1 MFSTPA
7 FAQTA
12 GAAASSSGGFQEQL
26 IQFAPLILIMVLG
39 YFMLLRP
46 QQQRAKKHQEL
57 IKAIKRGDRV
67 VLSSGVK
74 GKVTRVDDT
83 EVQVEI
89 ATNVVVTVVR
99 SSIADIQAKSEP
111 IPANDAKS

>member
-1 MFSTPA
+1 MFATPA

-12 GAAASSSGGFQEQL
+12 GAASSGGIMDLLQG
-26 IQFAPLILIMVLG
+26 PLPMLLMIFVLG

-74 GKVTRVDDT
+74 GKVSRVDET

-99 SSIADIQAKSEP
+99 TSIADIQAKSEP
-111 IPANDAKS
+111 VPANDAKS